1 MAVVVHHPHALV
13 GIDTEAIL
21 SDREAHEIRDGI
33 INAQEVACLTRS
45 GYPFAQ
51 ALTLAFSAK
60 ESLFKALFPQVK
72 IYMGFDC
79 ARVAALDDKT
89 LVLVLSRPAGE
100 YAEGTRFTLFWHKR
114 DDSVLTQLQA

>member
-1 MAVVVHHPHALV
+1 M
-13 GIDTEAIL
+13 
-21 SDREAHEIRDGI
+21 
-33 INAQEVACLTRS
+33 ACLTRS